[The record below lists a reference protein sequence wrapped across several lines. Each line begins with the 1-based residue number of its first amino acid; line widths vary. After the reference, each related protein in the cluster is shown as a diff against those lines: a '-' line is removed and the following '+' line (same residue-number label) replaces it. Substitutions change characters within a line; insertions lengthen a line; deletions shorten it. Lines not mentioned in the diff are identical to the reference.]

1 MYGII
6 VLQVSSNHDPMISG
20 SLYKISHGRLLLT
33 QLENGSFESKMVPIN
48 LHWGKDPTVTEMQ
61 NSNKS
66 VVPYLDY
73 V

>member
-48 LHWGKDPTVTEMQ
+48 LH
-61 NSNKS
+61 
-66 VVPYLDY
+66 
-73 V
+73 